1 MARIIQRPDIG
12 QRMVRGLHLK
22 DRTPVTD
29 ADGRLQPVIVVED
42 LTQLR
47 DVRERSDF
55 NFFGGTATQGASV
68 GNFSLVSLVNPVA
81 TGKKI
86 VVVDRIVH
94 TIATTWAMALEA
106 AVGGTTALLSL
117 DTRLGLINSNAALIQ
132 TSTPAAAPGAFFTGP
147 AALNNL
153 EVNIVLKE
161 GFMLDVLSTALNTA
175 VLVSFFCRIFD
186 DPVK

>member
-29 ADGRLQPVIVVED
+29 SDGRLQPVIVVED

-55 NFFGGTATQGASV
+55 NFFAVFSSQGASV
-68 GNFSLVSLVNPVA
+68 GNFSLVSLVNPLG

-86 VVVDRIVH
+86 LVVDRIIH
-94 TIATTWAMALEA
+94 TIAGQWNMALEA
-106 AVGGTTALLSL
+106 AVGGTTAAIGL
-117 DTRLGLINSNAALIQ
+117 DTRLGLINTPAALAQ
-132 TSTPAAAPGAFFTGP
+132 TSTPAAAPGAFFLGP
-147 AALNNL
+147 AGLNNL

-161 GFMLDVLSTALNTA
+161 GFMLDVFPSA
-175 VLVSFFCRIFD
+175 VNLAATVNFFLRIFD
-186 DPVK
+186 DPAK